1 MENIGREAE
10 KLNRLASE
18 IRAAFGAA
26 DNQRL
31 IAARLLLEAEA
42 LFRTGVAGG
51 MTWAE
56 WCEKNTG
63 RSARDCRRLMAIA
76 RADDPVKAL
85 EEERAR
91 SRQSAR
97 QSRATRTC
105 MSGDAAKAG
114 SASEPPK
121 TGPSPEAPKPTTDE
135 GRLHL
140 AVQQAKAL
148 RETLSAI
155 ENHDKRARA
164 VALVDTVLDDVWADV
179 AYRIA
184 NGSGEIKR
192 DVWENIEWRVHKE
205 RLKQRRAA

>member
-63 RSARDCRRLMAIA
+63 RSARDCR
-76 RADDPVKAL
+76 
-85 EEERAR
+85 
-91 SRQSAR
+91 SRVG
-97 QSRATRTC
+97 T
-105 MSGDAAKAG
+105 
-114 SASEPPK
+114 EP
-121 TGPSPEAPKPTTDE
+121 GFS
-135 GRLHL
+135 
-140 AVQQAKAL
+140 
-148 RETLSAI
+148 
-155 ENHDKRARA
+155 
-164 VALVDTVLDDVWADV
+164 
-179 AYRIA
+179 
-184 NGSGEIKR
+184 
-192 DVWENIEWRVHKE
+192 
-205 RLKQRRAA
+205 